1 MKRDLVVHI
10 FSLLMIAL
18 LACGWSR
25 SCERNRNSIPA
36 PSAPDTCIV
45 EKTIYIHDTIF
56 KDKII
61 YKEKK
66 VTDTIYVETNGEPII
81 SLPVVQKHFSNTNY
95 FDIWIS
101 GVEPLNLDST
111 RIYQK
116 TEYKTETIY
125 QDRIVYQEKESPKF
139 EFYLGGGFYSFSGT
153 FIPKVGISTKVGQ
166 RWLISANL
174 GFNKDIYDISV
185 NYKIF

>member
-25 SCERNRNSIPA
+25 SCERNRSSIPT
-36 PSAPDTCIV
+36 PSAPDTCFI
-45 EKTIYIHDTIF
+45 EKIIYDTIF
-56 KDKII
+56 QDTII

-66 VTDTIYVETNGEPII
+66 VTDTIYVETDGDAVI
-81 SLPVVQKHFSNTNY
+81 SLPVVQKHFGNTNY
-95 FDIWIS
+95 YDIWIS

-166 RWLISANL
+166 RWLISANM
-174 GFNKDIYDISV
+174 GFSKSVYDIGI